1 MFAIAVKIISLA
13 SFNVRLAMPE
23 YQSFFL
29 TSFSV
34 ISNFVCEIQGPDN
47 PKKMQGFFKILH
59 GLRMRNL
66 YISLSIPP
74 KLLFVF
80 STKIYSQF

>member
-1 MFAIAVKIISLA
+1 MFAIVGKMISLA

-34 ISNFVCEIQGPDN
+34 ISNFVCKIQGPDN
-47 PKKMQGFFKILH
+47 PKKNAGVL
-59 GLRMRNL
+59 
-66 YISLSIPP
+66 
-74 KLLFVF
+74 
-80 STKIYSQF
+80 

>member
-1 MFAIAVKIISLA
+1 MFAIVGKMISLA

-47 PKKMQGFFKILH
+47 PKKNAGVL
-59 GLRMRNL
+59 
-66 YISLSIPP
+66 
-74 KLLFVF
+74 
-80 STKIYSQF
+80 